1 MSLDER
7 GDRDR
12 GSSEY
17 GYVEMD
23 PTGRYGRF
31 KEILGKGAT
40 KTVYRA
46 FDELYGIEVAWN
58 QAKLTDMMRSPDS
71 LQRLYSEVHLLGTL
85 DHDSIIRFHASW
97 IDPDR
102 RTFNFITE
110 MFTSGTL
117 REYRQTYKRVN
128 IRAVKNWARQI
139 LRGLVYLHG
148 HNPPVIHRDLKC
160 DNIFINGHIGQVK
173 IGDLGLAAILRGTQP
188 AHSVIGT
195 PEFMAPELYEEE
207 YNELVDIYSFGM
219 CVLEM
224 LTSEYPYSECSN
236 PAQIYK
242 KVTSVSTITQCARAR
257 RSLPLALTRLS
268 VFAQGRLPDA
278 FHRIRDA
285 EARRF
290 VGRCLE
296 TASKRASAAELLLDP
311 FIISDDDS
319 ELPLPT
325 VGRRSVRNQVAVPE
339 RARERVA
346 PRQRDMT
353 ITGKMNPEDE
363 TIFLKVQ
370 IADREGHVRNIYF
383 PFDII
388 SDTPIDVANE
398 MVKELEITD
407 REPSEIAKII
417 NDEISALVPG
427 WNNSAH
433 SEAHHIYDYD
443 DDDDDNG
450 LRHPFHSPTCSS
462 RGSFYGPGPSHVGQD
477 HQALAQFGD
486 AYASD
491 WLQDDDASSQS
502 SIYSGKYSNLNY
514 NSGNEHDS
522 REFRPSTTRFGPDEN
537 TKRCVCGPCGPRSC
551 HHDGERKGTD
561 NGRSMSR
568 HRSMVDVRSQL
579 LHRTLVEEV
588 HRRLFKTVGA
598 VENIGYQDPYVGRGK
613 AHKAHGDRQKQG
625 FTWVGHREDHLRRPM
640 L

>member
-1 MSLDER
+1 MGCWVMLKIDYSRLFWLLFHER
-7 GDRDR
+7 GDR

-17 GYVEMD
+17 GYVETD
-23 PTGRYGRF
+23 PTGR
-31 KEILGKGAT
+31 
-40 KTVYRA
+40 YRA

-58 QAKLTDMMRSPDS
+58 QAKLTDMMRSPNS

-97 IDPDR
+97 IDPER

-117 REYRQTYKRVN
+117 RDQELGATN
-128 IRAVKNWARQI
+128 
-139 LRGLVYLHG
+139 LHGLVYLHG

-160 DNIFINGHIGQVK
+160 DNIFVNGHLGQVK

-242 KVTSVSTITQCARAR
+242 KVTS
-257 RSLPLALTRLS
+257 
-268 VFAQGRLPDA
+268 GRLPDA
-278 FHRIRDA
+278 FHRICNA
-285 EARRF
+285 EAQRF
-290 VGRCLE
+290 VGKCLE

-311 FIISDDDS
+311 FLISDDDV
-319 ELPLPT
+319 ELPLPM
-325 VGRRSVRNQVAVPE
+325 VGRRSVRNPVAVGVAPE
-339 RARERVA
+339 RARERVV
-346 PRQRDMT
+346 PRKRDMT

-370 IADREGHVRNIYF
+370 IADKEGHVRNIYF

-407 REPSEIAKII
+407 REPSEIAEVI

-427 WNNSAH
+427 WNDSAH

-450 LRHPFHSPTCSS
+450 PRHPFYSPTCSS
-462 RGSFYGPGPSHVGQD
+462 RGSFYGPGPSHMG
-477 HQALAQFGD
+477 HAQFGD
-486 AYASD
+486 AYSTD

-522 REFRPSTTRFGPDEN
+522 REFRPSTTRFGPDES
-537 TKRCVCGPCGPRSC
+537 TKRCVGGPCGPRPR
-551 HHDGERKGTD
+551 HHDRESKGTD
-561 NGRSMSR
+561 NGPSMSR
-568 HRSMVDVRSQL
+568 HQSMVDVRSQL

-588 HRRLFKTVGA
+588 NRRLFKTVGA
-598 VENIGYQDPYVGRGK
+598 VENIGYQEPYVGRR
-613 AHKAHGDRQKQG
+613 KAHGDRQKQG
-625 FTWVGHREDHLRRPM
+625 FTWVGRGEDHLRRPM
-640 L
+640 